1 MTADCKLPDAI
12 NRPVAL
18 HDIETALNEGLREL
32 QDSENGAIYRCC
44 MSNLIVYCD
53 QGQQADQVSGCI
65 ATIAAL
71 HPARVILLVA
81 QGADG
86 EDGLE
91 AFVRVGPTASDSQ
104 RRCWLEQVTLHARGH
119 TIERL
124 PYCVRSLVIG
134 DLPTNVWWATPRP
147 PGLAGPI
154 LYELAES
161 ADQIIYDSI
170 GWLEPARGVAGTAT
184 WIPRIEGE
192 AGPRHAVVS
201 DLNWRR
207 LKSWRRL
214 LAQALDPNALPDAL
228 ATITGVEVDH
238 GPHAVVQAWELVSW
252 LAARL
257 GWRVQA
263 GRMQQGVEIAWKAES
278 PRRTIRISLR
288 RLDHGP
294 AEIKQVRLAWDG
306 SGGKGA
312 IRAQVEDGYRLSVIP
327 EEAGAAPRT
336 LTVRPL
342 STTELV
348 AKQLSDRKA
357 DPAFRRVMEVAQVLA
372 RSLLH

>member
-1 MTADCKLPDAI
+1 MTADCKPADAI
-12 NRPVAL
+12 NQPVAL
-18 HDIETALNEGLREL
+18 QNVEAALNQGLREL
-32 QDSENGAIYRCC
+32 QDSENGTIYRCC

-53 QGQQADQVSGCI
+53 QGEQADQVSGCL
-65 ATIAAL
+65 AAIAAL

-81 QGADG
+81 QGSDG
-86 EDGLE
+86 ADGLE
-91 AFVRVGPTASDSQ
+91 AFVRVGPIGSEDH
-104 RRCWLEQVTLHARGH
+104 RRCWLEQVTLNARGH
-119 TIERL
+119 GIARL

-154 LYELAES
+154 LYELAEH
-161 ADQIIYDSI
+161 ADQVIYDSI
-170 GWLEPARGVAGTAT
+170 GWLEPARGVTGTAT
-184 WIPRIEGE
+184 WIPRIEGKG
-192 AGPRHAVVS
+192 GPRHAVVS

-207 LKSWRRL
+207 LKYWRRL
-214 LAQALDPNALPDAL
+214 LAQALDPNTVPDAL
-228 ATITGVEVDH
+228 ATITDVEVAH
-238 GPHAVVQAWELVSW
+238 GPHAVIQAWELVSW

-257 GWRVQA
+257 GWRVQG
-263 GRMQQGVEIAWKAES
+263 GRMQQGVEITWKGES
-278 PRRTIRISLR
+278 PRRTIRVCLR

-294 AEIKQVRLAWDG
+294 AEIKQVRIAWEG

-312 IRAQVEDGYRLSVIP
+312 IRAQVEDGNRLSVIP
-327 EEAGAAPRT
+327 EEPGVAPRT

-348 AKQLSDRKA
+348 AKQLSDRQA
-357 DPAFRRVMEVAQVLA
+357 DPAFRRVMEVAQILA